1 MNEFENGQTIDRII
15 DGGFSSDFSV
25 NLIYLKI
32 LFFLD
37 KNHLDSQS

>member
-25 NLIYLKI
+25 KFNLFENII
-32 LFFLD
+32 IF
-37 KNHLDSQS
+37 